1 MSDLIYAQESY
12 KIIGACFNVYK
23 TMGCGF
29 LEAIY
34 QECLEIEFE
43 FQHIP
48 FKAQDEIK
56 LQYRGRKLKHGFKP
70 DFFCY
75 DKIIVEI
82 KAVSHLIDDH
92 RAQLI
97 NYLSATQV
105 ELGLLFNFG
114 HYPKVEFERLI
125 LTKDRHRFY
134 TKEDTEEMANII
146 NSVK

>member
-29 LEAIY
+29 HEAVY

-43 FQHIP
+43 YQKIP

-56 LQYRGRKLKHGFKP
+56 LKYRGRNLKHGFKP

-97 NYLSATQV
+97 NYLSATQI

-134 TKEDTEEMANII
+134 SKEDTEETTNII
-146 NSVK
+146 HSAK